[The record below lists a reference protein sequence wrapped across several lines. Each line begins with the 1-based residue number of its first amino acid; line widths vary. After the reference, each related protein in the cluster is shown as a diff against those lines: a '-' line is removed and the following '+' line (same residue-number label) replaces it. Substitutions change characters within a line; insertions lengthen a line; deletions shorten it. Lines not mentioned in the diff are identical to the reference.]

1 MKMLSTLLSIVIV
14 FVAMGPAPVI
24 ARQNSNSQN
33 GDDGST
39 AAATL
44 IVPLTGTVA
53 PLPGTTVG
61 GTFTGSFSIMRFE
74 ARNNTIFAVGMV
86 SGAISGPA
94 PIARTGISGPLTLQV
109 TATSGGPHAARGAIV
124 LAQATCDVLHLQLG
138 GDMLNLLGLQVA
150 LSPVTLDLTG
160 GTGPLG
166 NLVCQIV
173 GLLNNVAGVVGLLNQ
188 LLGVVGGLVGGAGA

>member
-24 ARQNSNSQN
+24 AQQNSNSSN

-39 AAATL
+39 STATL

-53 PLPGTTVG
+53 GG

-74 ARNNTIFAVGMV
+74 ARNNALFAVGMV
-86 SGAISGPA
+86 SGAILGPA
-94 PIARTGISGPLTLQV
+94 PIGRTGISGPLALPV
-109 TATSGGPHAARGAIV
+109 TATSGRPLAARGGIV

-138 GDMLNLLGLQVA
+138 GDTLNLLGLQVA

>member
-53 PLPGTTVG
+53 PLPG
-61 GTFTGSFSIMRFE
+61 
-74 ARNNTIFAVGMV
+74 
-86 SGAISGPA
+86 
-94 PIARTGISGPLTLQV
+94 ISGPLTLQV

-138 GDMLNLLGLQVA
+138 GDMLNLLGLQV
-150 LSPVTLDLTG
+150 
-160 GTGPLG
+160 
-166 NLVCQIV
+166 
-173 GLLNNVAGVVGLLNQ
+173 
-188 LLGVVGGLVGGAGA
+188 